1 MIWKIKLSFLLIVAV
16 LCAVGCSDNRYY
28 DDKLQMELQQLDTD
42 LDNRWSTTGVVI
54 INVNA
59 NGPASRADLE
69 KGELVSHVIGERTI
83 RSTSDYKQAI
93 KNALKESN
101 NFILKLADGREIRLA
116 VRKSGDKVGLEV
128 DGSRASKVTS
138 GSPADTGNIKVGD
151 TIQSVIDERNI
162 RTLKDYKEA
171 LSEFTKHDSKV
182 TFRTIELIGIKIGAV
197 NALGNLGDV
206 RAVQPLATILE
217 SEGSTLR
224 QPAAEALERL
234 VALSQLNTLFQQF
247 QQANLDELP
256 ADQLNPRQRESAEIL
271 GLLTSDLENNRVTL
285 NDPFGT
291 QFRHRS
297 QALYKKITDG
307 QMVELARK
315 YIKREVEPNQEI
327 RRACISILG
336 HLRPTSA
343 IEDLIAVMEDSM
355 EVSGIHFKAGLALS
369 QIGEDSVDALI
380 AAFDRGDASVKDI
393 AASALGNIGGNKA
406 RNTLINALNT
416 IDNPTIKLTLA
427 DAVAKVGRAPSIE
440 ALRRQKEDLPQ
451 GSGLRTFLNELQVL
465 LFNIELKYQTHLNS
479 ENISAELRQEF
490 KNNQIPLSQNAILSV
505 QKKDSE
511 WWIDDKDNQRMY
523 IVRKEAR
530 KAEGKLNIYEPL
542 ETQSIS
548 YSATN

>member
-1 MIWKIKLSFLLIVAV
+1 MTWKMQLSFLLIFAI

-28 DDKLQMELQQLDTD
+28 DDRLQMEIQQLDSD

-54 INVNA
+54 IDVNA
-59 NGPASRADLE
+59 NGPASRANLE
-69 KGELVSHVIGERTI
+69 TGELISYVIGERTI
-83 RSTSDYKQAI
+83 QAKNDYKQAVRS
-93 KNALKESN
+93 AMKEDN

-128 DGSRASKVTS
+128 DGARVSKVIS
-138 GSPADTGNIKVGD
+138 GSPADTGNINVGD
-151 TIQSVIDERNI
+151 TIQSVIDEWNI
-162 RTLKDYKEA
+162 RTIKDYKKA
-171 LSEFTKHDSKV
+171 LSEFAKHDSKV
-182 TFRTIELIGIKIGAV
+182 TFRTIELIGIKIGTV

-206 RAVQPLATILE
+206 RAVQPLAAIVE

-224 QPAAEALERL
+224 QPAAQALERL

-247 QQANLDELP
+247 QQANVDELP
-256 ADQLNPRQRESAEIL
+256 ADHLNAPQRESAEIL

-297 QALYKKITDG
+297 EALYKQITDG
-307 QMVELARK
+307 QMIELGRK
-315 YIKREVEPNQEI
+315 YIKRDIEPNQEI

-336 HLRPTSA
+336 HLKPTTA
-343 IEDLIAVMEDSM
+343 IEDLIAVMEDGM
-355 EVSGIHFKAGLALS
+355 EIPGIRFKAGLALS
-369 QIGEDSVDALI
+369 QIGENSVDALI
-380 AAFDRGDASVKDI
+380 AAFNRGDASVKDI

-406 RNTLINALNT
+406 RNTLINALET
-416 IDNPTIKLTLA
+416 IDNPTIKLTVA
-427 DAVAKVGRAPSIE
+427 DAVAKIGRSASIE
-440 ALRRQKEDLPQ
+440 ALRHQREELPE
-451 GSGLRTFLNELQVL
+451 GSGLRTFLDELQVL

-490 KNNQIPLSQNAILSV
+490 KKNKIPLSQNVSLSI

-511 WWIDDKDNQRMY
+511 WWIDDKNNNRTY

-530 KAEGKLNIYEPL
+530 KEEGKLNIYEPL
-542 ETQSIS
+542 NAQSIS
-548 YSATN
+548 YSVTN